1 LVAAFASR
9 IEHCDR
15 ERGTGAAGTWA
26 GVGNF
31 LYGATPTDGGSMA
44 IDKLNRRDVAA
55 CLAGTLLMPAIG
67 RAFAQVP
74 STSPAPRPT
83 ETVNLTMEQRHIIR
97 EIVLKDLK
105 TTPQA
110 VEVDTSVGE
119 VVPSSVLLQP
129 VPVDVSAKVPQ
140 VRSHSFFV
148 KDKAVIIVDPKDKR
162 IAAVVD

>member
-1 LVAAFASR
+1 MVMDNLTRRFA
-9 IEHCDR
+9 
-15 ERGTGAAGTWA
+15 
-26 GVGNF
+26 
-31 LYGATPTDGGSMA
+31 
-44 IDKLNRRDVAA
+44 
-55 CLAGTLLMPAIG
+55 TLLAMALLLPAISG
-67 RAFAQVP
+67 AFAQVP

-105 TTPQA
+105 TAPQT
-110 VEVDTSVGE
+110 VEVNTSVGE
-119 VVPSSVLLQP
+119 VVPPAVLLQP

-148 KDKAVIIVDPKDKR
+148 KDKSVIIVDPKDKR